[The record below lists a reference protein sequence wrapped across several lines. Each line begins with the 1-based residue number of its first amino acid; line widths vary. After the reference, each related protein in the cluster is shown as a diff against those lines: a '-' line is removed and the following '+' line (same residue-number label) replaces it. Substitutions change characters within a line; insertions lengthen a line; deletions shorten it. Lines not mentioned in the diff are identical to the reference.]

1 MRADGDEIMAGLGI
15 IVAFWAEGFAITHRN
30 MHTARNLCAL
40 DFGIDLQGYLLRR
53 CRIRK
58 MDLILVFGPPTRA
71 LPNQEH
77 KLALYRLNRHPIVV
91 KFLVENENMKAGG
104 FLLGE
109 LGYPFVAAIATTLGA
124 MLCQMLMGGKTAPH
138 SNLHGAVR
146 LSHVPDFF
154 SGENDIEFPPLG
166 LKAGSLCRRCCYKLA
181 GMPAVACD
189 DRLQL
194 VKF

>member
-1 MRADGDEIMAGLGI
+1 MQYHRAFFTLWPSVIS
-15 IVAFWAEGFAITHRN
+15 VVRHGFFNFRRLT
-30 MHTARNLCAL
+30 LL
-40 DFGIDLQGYLLRR
+40 DLRIDLQRHLLRR